1 MVSLSNHEPQSPR
14 SARPSTGS
22 GRAGKIRLC
31 FAFLVISALAS
42 LVSLSLNGTRVS
54 AQGPPPGITVTT
66 SLEPE
71 EPRVGDRVRVTIEVE
86 HPDDVLVSLVSSP
99 ARRPDFEIIEV
110 QPPST
115 TPSAERGMLRTSF
128 VLVVAPFA
136 LGPVEVGDFTLQ
148 ALREDGSAQD
158 FGGTLPSLQV
168 RTTTRPDSEL
178 RPLKPQATIA
188 GAPPAWLR
196 PAMLGGAVLAVVV
209 VLAIAALALRRRR
222 QRGAIALL
230 PPLPP
235 ATAEDTA
242 RRQLDALRAQDLLGA
257 GDLEGYYGRLSSV
270 VRAYLEERFAFRATA
285 LTSRELARRMAAEG
299 LDRWQIRLVSG
310 LLERCDAGV
319 YARRFPPL
327 PSADHDL
334 TLAYEIVE
342 FARPRRE
349 TEAPSAVP
357 A

>member
-1 MVSLSNHEPQSPR
+1 MTQRLTPRRARGALLVMLAVLSALLALALSGGAPLLAQTPP
-14 SARPSTGS
+14 PST
-22 GRAGKIRLC
+22 
-31 FAFLVISALAS
+31 
-42 LVSLSLNGTRVS
+42 
-54 AQGPPPGITVTT
+54 PPGITVTT

-71 EPRVGDRVRVTIEVE
+71 EPRLGDRVRLTIEVE
-86 HPDDVLVSLVSSP
+86 HPADLLLSLVSTP
-99 ARRPDFEIIEV
+99 ARRPDLEIIEV

-115 TPSAERGMLRTSF
+115 LPASGAPGPEAGALRTSF
-128 VLVVAPFA
+128 ILVLAPFA
-136 LGPVEVGDFTLQ
+136 LGTVEVGDFILQ

-158 FGGTLPSLQV
+158 FGGALPALSV
-168 RTTTRPDSEL
+168 RQTVRQGDGEL

-196 PAMLGGAVLAVVV
+196 PALLGGALLVACV
-209 VLAIAALALRRRR
+209 VLATAFVALRRRWR
-222 QRGAIALL
+222 RGAIALL

-235 ATAEDTA
+235 ATAEDAA
-242 RRQLDALRAQDLLGA
+242 RRQLDALGAHDLLTA

-270 VRAYLEERFAFRATA
+270 VRAYLEERFEFRATA
-285 LTSRELARRMAAEG
+285 LTSSELARRMAAEG

-310 LLERCDAGV
+310 LLERCDAAV
-319 YARRFPPL
+319 YARRYPPL

-349 TEAPSAVP
+349 TEAPAAVP